1 MREESDRVINRARH
15 CTEAG
20 QCLFPP
26 TDQKPTLP
34 ELSNLQG
41 RTGHI
46 NIVKGIGVNW
56 MMVGTALLDDKDGT
70 IIPAIA
76 EQYGNN
82 AQRINMDIL
91 GRWVRGE
98 GMPDRTWREL
108 LSVLKVHCVSLAERV
123 EEALTAEEAEQGK

>member
-1 MREESDRVINRARH
+1 
-15 CTEAG
+15 
-20 QCLFPP
+20 
-26 TDQKPTLP
+26 
-34 ELSNLQG
+34 
-41 RTGHI
+41 
-46 NIVKGIGVNW
+46 

-76 EQYGNN
+76 LQYLNN
-82 AQRINMDIL
+82 ADLINNEIL

-108 LSVLKVHCVSLAERV
+108 LSVLKVHCVSLAESV

>member
-1 MREESDRVINRARH
+1 
-15 CTEAG
+15 
-20 QCLFPP
+20 
-26 TDQKPTLP
+26 
-34 ELSNLQG
+34 
-41 RTGHI
+41 
-46 NIVKGIGVNW
+46 

-123 EEALTAEEAEQGK
+123 EEALTAEETEQGK